1 MNKIIAIIVA
11 AGLTVSSAWANS
23 SFEPTKRPIEIVVPY
38 PPGGATDR
46 LARIV
51 DQIFQEHGWKSHVV
65 NKPGADGVIGGNFA
79 AKAKPDGHTVFMS
92 GTGLLDANIAFR
104 APSIE
109 YNERSFVPIVPVA
122 NVSYVLAVKK
132 GMPIDSYEKFKFY
145 VKANPNKFNVAFWN
159 ANTANVFYEWAKAEG
174 LPRPNIILY
183 KGSGPQII
191 DLLGGHVDFAWDTWI
206 AAAPHFNADKI
217 NIIATLDNQGAEVVK
232 KIKPGSEVVSVAQRH
247 PELGIG
253 VWYGLW
259 APAGTPKNV
268 VDEMNRVINRAL
280 KDPKHQATLENL
292 NVKRYGGTADSLGR
306 LQGQNFNT
314 LKKLAQ

>member
-1 MNKIIAIIVA
+1 MSKYLLFVLLSI
-11 AGLTVSSAWANS
+11 TSALGMA
-23 SFEPTKRPIEIVVPY
+23 EPWSPGNRPIEIVVPY

-51 DQIFQEHGWKSHVV
+51 DQIFQEHGWKSIVI

-79 AKAKPDGHTVFMS
+79 AKAKPDGYTVFMS

-104 APSIE
+104 APSLE
-109 YNERSFVPIVPVA
+109 YNERSFVPIVPMA

-145 VKANPNKFNVAFWN
+145 VKANPNRFNVAFWN

-206 AAAPHFNADKI
+206 AAAPHFNSDKI
-217 NIIATLDNQGAEVVK
+217 NIIAALDNQGAEVVK
-232 KIKPGSEVVSVAQRH
+232 KIKPGSEVVSIAQRH

-259 APAGTPKNV
+259 APAGTPKAV

-280 KDPKHQATLENL
+280 KDPKHQATIEGL

-306 LQGQNFNT
+306 LQGQNFTT

>member
-1 MNKIIAIIVA
+1 MSKYLLCLLLSVASVTSMAESWSPGNK
-11 AGLTVSSAWANS
+11 
-23 SFEPTKRPIEIVVPY
+23 PIEIVVPY

-51 DQIFQEHGWKSHVV
+51 DQIFNEHGWKSFVV
-65 NKPGADGVIGGNFA
+65 NKPGADGVIGGNYA
-79 AKAKPDGHTVFMS
+79 AKGAPTGYTVFMS

-109 YNERSFVPIVPVA
+109 YNERSFVPVVPMA

-145 VKANPNKFNVAFWN
+145 VRNNPNKFNVAFWN
-159 ANTANVFYEWAKAEG
+159 ANTANVFLEWARAEG
-174 LPRPNIILY
+174 LPTPNIILY
-183 KGSGPQII
+183 KGSGPQVI
-191 DLLGGHVDFAWDTWI
+191 DLLGGHIDFAWDTWI
-206 AAAPHFNADKI
+206 AVAPHFNSDKV
-217 NIIATLDNQGAEVVK
+217 NIIATLDNQGAEVVR
-232 KIKPGSEVVSVAQRH
+232 KIKPGSDVVSVAQRH

-259 APAGTPKNV
+259 APAGTPKAV
-268 VDEMNRVINRAL
+268 VDEMNRVVNRAL
-280 KDPKHQATLENL
+280 KDPRHQATIEGLH
-292 NVKRYGGTADSLGR
+292 VKRYGGTADSLGR
-306 LQGQNFNT
+306 LQGQNFTT

>member
-1 MNKIIAIIVA
+1 MSKYLLFVLLSI
-11 AGLTVSSAWANS
+11 TSALGMT
-23 SFEPTKRPIEIVVPY
+23 EPWSPGNRPIEIVVPY

-51 DQIFQEHGWKSHVV
+51 DQIFQEHGWKSIVI

-79 AKAKPDGHTVFMS
+79 AKAKPDGYTVFMS

-104 APSIE
+104 APSLE
-109 YNERSFVPIVPVA
+109 YNERSFVPIVPMA

-145 VKANPNKFNVAFWN
+145 VKANPNRFNVAFWN

-206 AAAPHFNADKI
+206 AAAPHFNSDKI
-217 NIIATLDNQGAEVVK
+217 NIIAALDNQGAEVVK
-232 KIKPGSEVVSVAQRH
+232 KIKPGSEVVSIAQRH

-259 APAGTPKNV
+259 APAGTPKAV

-280 KDPKHQATLENL
+280 KDPKHQATIEGL

-306 LQGQNFNT
+306 LQGQNFTT

>member
-1 MNKIIAIIVA
+1 MNKILTIIV
-11 AGLTVSSAWANS
+11 GLFLAVSFAQANE
-23 SFEPTKRPIEIVVPY
+23 FDPTKRPIEIVVPY
-38 PPGGATDR
+38 PPGGATDK

-51 DQIFQEHGWKSHVV
+51 DQMFQERGWKSYVT
-65 NKPGADGVIGGNFA
+65 NKPGADGVIGGNYA
-79 AKAKPDGHTVFMS
+79 AAAKPDGHTVFMS

-104 APSIE
+104 AASIN

-122 NVSYVLAVKK
+122 NVSYALVIKK

-145 VKANPNKFNVAFWN
+145 VRANPNKFNVAFWN

-191 DLLGGHVDFAWDTWI
+191 DLLGGHIDFAFDTWV
-206 AAAPHFNADKI
+206 AVAPHFDADKV
-217 NIIATLDNQGAEVVK
+217 NIIATMDEQGADVVR
-232 KIKPGSEVVSVAQRH
+232 KIKPDSNVVSIAKTH

-259 APAGTPKNV
+259 APAGTPKSV
-268 VDEMNRVINRAL
+268 VDEMNAVVN
-280 KDPKHQATLENL
+280 QAFRDAKFQKLIDSVH
-292 NVKRYGGTADSLGR
+292 VKKYGGTSEQLGR
-306 LQGQNFNT
+306 LQSNNLRL
-314 LKKLAQ
+314 LKRLAQ